1 MNIVAAVAAAW
12 LEALGATAEAGERIL
27 RTEIVVDGPVEQVWR
42 AWATE
47 EGVRTFFAPGSRIEP
62 RVDGAY
68 EILFFPEAPP
78 GRRGAEGA
86 RLLVLE
92 PPTRIA
98 FTWDAPPHLPRI
110 RGQRTI
116 VYVDLARMDER
127 RTRLRFTHL
136 GWGRGADWDQAY
148 EYFDHAWS
156 AVVLPRLRERF
167 ARGPID
173 WARVP
178 KLAPVARTLKAEL
191 TDGR

>member
-1 MNIVAAVAAAW
+1 MRWAVAMAAW
-12 LEALGATAEAGERIL
+12 LEALGGTAGTGERIL
-27 RTEIVVDGPVEQVWR
+27 RAELVVAAPVEQVYA
-42 AWATE
+42 AWTTE
-47 EGVRTFFAPGSRIEP
+47 AGVRTFFAPESHIEP

-68 EILFFPEAPP
+68 QILFFPDAPP

-98 FTWDAPPHLPRI
+98 FTWDAPPDLPRI

-116 VYVDLARMDER
+116 VYLDLSRVDER

-136 GWGRGADWDQAY
+136 GWGTGPDWDRAY
-148 EYFDHAWS
+148 EYFDRAWN

-173 WARVP
+173 WAHVP
-178 KLAPVARTLKAEL
+178 QLAPVAPTLK
-191 TDGR
+191 TDLSDSR